1 MAFAPQLAAR
11 WRQDAEILRRHG
23 ATPHA
28 GVLEGCAKELEARQ
42 REYQL
47 EALSLRQAAEETGL
61 SYSALQKMVA
71 DGRVHNVGE
80 KHRPRVR
87 RGDLPRK
94 AGRLASG
101 RGDSEP
107 DLAAQILASRS

>member
-1 MAFAPQLAAR
+1 M
-11 WRQDAEILRRHG
+11 
-23 ATPHA
+23 
-28 GVLEGCAKELEARQ
+28 LEGCAEELEARQ

-47 EALSLRQAAEETGL
+47 EALSLCEAEEETGL

-71 DGRVHNVGE
+71 DGRVYNVGE
-80 KHRPRVR
+80 KHQPRVR

-94 AGRLASG
+94 AGRLASEPG
-101 RGDSEP
+101 KGEP